1 MATAFSCRKLVAIQ
15 VHLNNIMLII
25 GRQVYIVLEGQ
36 KIIKHG
42 VYTTEVL
49 FFVLWHLRV
58 ILAALLDL
66 LKNSRQQ
73 RFIMN
78 NKAISA
84 QDLTGDSF
92 FPPDDTV
99 LLELEY
105 NLPIHAGPIA
115 DISNYKGKVLSTI
128 EEIKKA
134 RGDFSEYQ
142 SLKTYTLLFRGLKNA
157 DYQLLSS
164 LGRKDNIDAAAEET
178 RVINDY
184 YNLGKEYSWEE
195 FLPPDTDKTLFYMS
209 IARHDGQV
217 SRLLDWSVS
226 FYAALSFLS
235 NRPEV
240 DGRLWVLCLREIL

>member
-1 MATAFSCRKLVAIQ
+1 
-15 VHLNNIMLII
+15 
-25 GRQVYIVLEGQ
+25 
-36 KIIKHG
+36 
-42 VYTTEVL
+42 
-49 FFVLWHLRV
+49 
-58 ILAALLDL
+58 
-66 LKNSRQQ
+66 
-73 RFIMN
+73 MN